1 MGPGEPCRVDC
12 LLEGLSLEVEL
23 LEKFVPVAMSIDVG
37 PVLVLEG
44 LKRSED
50 SITLGLDVAKQS
62 SGKVSTVDNESIDGL
77 SEGVCLVGGTVVLRS
92 DNLISECCSLA
103 LLEILPLSK
112 PFEGAR

>member
-1 MGPGEPCRVDC
+1 M
-12 LLEGLSLEVEL
+12 EL

-77 SEGVCLVGGTVVLRS
+77 SKGVCLVGGTVVLRS
-92 DNLISECCSLA
+92 DNLISERCSLA
-103 LLEILPLSK
+103 FLEILSLSK